1 MSGDYE
7 NLYGVGLLDD
17 LHNYFPD
24 LLYNT
29 SSFASVPQVL
39 GYMQSQTRQRF
50 DLFSRGMN
58 AYRQTQQR
66 TTVPPPSFQA
76 RADFFYTPPTA
87 VRHRFNETVPV
98 DNIHTRVMG
107 NLNRRTIAE
116 EQQFFNLLN
125 ALLGGLPMTNVIVRP
140 TSQQINAA
148 TTLSTVSTPIND
160 VCAVCQDGYEV
171 GNEKR
176 SLNVCHHSFHRGC
189 IDTWFQENV
198 HCPVCRHD
206 IREAVM
212 EGVGTRATSAT
223 PPTD

>member
-1 MSGDYE
+1 MNDSYE

-17 LHNYFPD
+17 IHNYFPD

-29 SSFASVPQVL
+29 SAFSSVPQVL
-39 GYMQSQTRQRF
+39 SYVQSQTRQRF

-58 AYRQTQQR
+58 SYRQTQRR
-66 TTVPPPSFQA
+66 TTVPPSFQA
-76 RADFFYTPPTA
+76 RADFFYTPPTG
-87 VRHRFNETVPV
+87 VRHTFNETAPV
-98 DNIHTRVMG
+98 NNIHTRVMN
-107 NLNRRTIAE
+107 NLNRTADD
-116 EQQFFNLLN
+116 QHLFNLFN

-148 TTLSTVSTPIND
+148 TTITTVSAAVND

-206 IREAVM
+206 IREP
-212 EGVGTRATSAT
+212 ATTPLAT
-223 PPTD
+223 AEQPID